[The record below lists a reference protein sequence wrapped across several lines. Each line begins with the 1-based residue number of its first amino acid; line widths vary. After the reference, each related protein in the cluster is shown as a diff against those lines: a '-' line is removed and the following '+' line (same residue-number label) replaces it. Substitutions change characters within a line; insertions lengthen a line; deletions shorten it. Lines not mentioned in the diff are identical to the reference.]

1 MASSKG
7 WPYTIS
13 MNKSKKLRPGEKVF
27 SFILIIF
34 SVILFFES
42 YKISGFSGLTTSGA
56 MPMFASTIMLIA
68 SIFIFRET
76 LKKDSKNKFNLLKV
90 TQYLLPKQL
99 IFFVS
104 LVLIYVLAIPY
115 FGFTLSSGT
124 FLIIS
129 ILNLWNKGFVWS
141 LGVSA
146 LSIAVIYFLFRIV
159 FQVILPSG
167 SYWS

>member
-27 SFILIIF
+27 SVILIIF
-34 SVILFFES
+34 SAILFFES
-42 YKISGFSGLTTSGA
+42 FKISGFSGLTTSGA
-56 MPMFASTIMLIA
+56 MPMFASTLMFIA
-68 SIFIFRET
+68 SIFIFLET
-76 LKKDSKNKFNLLKV
+76 LKKDPKNKFNLLKV

-129 ILNLWNKGFVWS
+129 ILNLWDKGFVWS

-159 FQVILPSG
+159 FQVILPLG

>member
-27 SFILIIF
+27 SVILIIF
-34 SVILFFES
+34 SAILFFES

-56 MPMFASTIMLIA
+56 MPMFASTLMLIA
-68 SIFIFRET
+68 SIFIFLET
-76 LKKDSKNKFNLLKV
+76 LKKDPKNKFNLLKI

-129 ILNLWNKGFVWS
+129 ILNLWNKGIVWS
-141 LGVSA
+141 LGVSVF
-146 LSIAVIYFLFRIV
+146 SIAVIYFLFRII
-159 FQVILPSG
+159 FQVILPLG
-167 SYWS
+167 SFWS

>member
-1 MASSKG
+1 MCFCILFMNIGRKKIYS
-7 WPYTIS
+7 
-13 MNKSKKLRPGEKVF
+13 NKSHVCCF
-27 SFILIIF
+27 IIF
-34 SVILFFES
+34 L
-42 YKISGFSGLTTSGA
+42 
-56 MPMFASTIMLIA
+56 
-68 SIFIFRET
+68 ET

-159 FQVILPSG
+159 FQVILPLG

>member
-1 MASSKG
+1 
-7 WPYTIS
+7 
-13 MNKSKKLRPGEKVF
+13 
-27 SFILIIF
+27 
-34 SVILFFES
+34 
-42 YKISGFSGLTTSGA
+42 
-56 MPMFASTIMLIA
+56 MFIA
-68 SIFIFRET
+68 SIFIFLET
-76 LKKDSKNKFNLLKV
+76 LKKDPKNKFNLLKV

-129 ILNLWNKGFVWS
+129 ILNLWDKGFVWS
-141 LGVSA
+141 LGVSVF
-146 LSIAVIYFLFRIV
+146 SIVVIYFLFRVV

-167 SYWS
+167 SFWS

>member
-13 MNKSKKLRPGEKVF
+13 MNKSKKLRPGEKAF

-34 SVILFFES
+34 SAILFFES

-56 MPMFASTIMLIA
+56 MPMFASTLMLIA
-68 SIFIFRET
+68 SIFIFLET
-76 LKKDSKNKFNLLKV
+76 LKKDPKKKFNLLKV

-104 LVLIYVLAIPY
+104 LVLIYVLAVPY
-115 FGFTLSSGT
+115 FGFTLSSGA

-129 ILNLWNKGFVWS
+129 ILNLWNKGIACS
-141 LGVSA
+141 LGVSVF
-146 LSIAVIYFLFRIV
+146 SIELIYFLFSIV
-159 FQVILPSG
+159 FQVIFPSG
-167 SYWS
+167 SFC